1 MRRRSFLRTTVAA
14 GTGLVIGF
22 RLDGLHGQEP
32 PKRPTPNPFDAWIR
46 IDESGRVALICG
58 KSEMGQGI
66 HTSLAQILAD
76 ELEVDW
82 GRVRVEQAPTNPAF
96 YDHGTGGSSSVRTSY
111 VPLRKAAAAARTMLV
126 DAAAK
131 QWGVP
136 SGACRAESG
145 EVVHAASGRRLG
157 YGALVAAASKLPLPD
172 FDKLA
177 LKDAKDFKL
186 VGKPLPRTD
195 IPGKVDGSAQFGID
209 VRVPGMLFAVMA
221 RCPTFGG
228 KVKGFDPAKA
238 KGVAG
243 VKHVIEVAPGGPG
256 TFSTGGVAVVAD
268 STWSAIQG
276 RAALSV
282 DLDHG
287 PHAAEN
293 SASLSKSFA
302 DLTSKPASAFR
313 NDGDALAAL
322 AKAERKIEAVYE
334 LPFQAHAAM
343 EPLNA
348 TVDVR
353 KDKVEAWIAT
363 QAPDWA
369 QGTIAEAAGVP
380 PPAVTVHTTLMGGG
394 FGRRFTADFVAEA
407 AQVSKAVGAPVQLLW
422 TREDDMQH
430 DFYRPA
436 AMHRLTAA
444 LDASGKPIAW
454 LDRMSSV
461 SIGRMWDPPDKV
473 KPEGSEIGGAV
484 NLPYAFPNLRM
495 EYVDAPSGVPRA
507 WWRSVEHSINGFVI
521 ESFVDEVAHAA
532 EVDPLAFRLQLLAEP
547 RKVPTPGEPDAPL
560 DTKRFKGCL
569 ELAAA
574 KAGWGQPAG
583 AGRARGIAAHFS
595 FHSYAAHVVEVSIDE
610 KSGAPRVHR
619 VVAAVDCGRV
629 VNPDGL
635 AAQVES
641 AIVYG
646 LSAAL
651 KGSIT
656 IANGR
661 AEQSNFHD
669 FEVLRIGEMPV
680 VEVHMVP
687 SDEPPTGIGE
697 PALPPL
703 GAAIGNAVF
712 ALTGKRVRRL
722 PIRKADLA

>member
-1 MRRRSFLRTTVAA
+1 
-14 GTGLVIGF
+14 
-22 RLDGLHGQEP
+22 
-32 PKRPTPNPFDAWIR
+32 
-46 IDESGRVALICG
+46 
-58 KSEMGQGI
+58 
-66 HTSLAQILAD
+66 
-76 ELEVDW
+76 
-82 GRVRVEQAPTNPAF
+82 
-96 YDHGTGGSSSVRTSY
+96 
-111 VPLRKAAAAARTMLV
+111 
-126 DAAAK
+126 
-131 QWGVP
+131 
-136 SGACRAESG
+136 
-145 EVVHAASGRRLG
+145 
-157 YGALVAAASKLPLPD
+157 
-172 FDKLA
+172 
-177 LKDAKDFKL
+177 
-186 VGKPLPRTD
+186 
-195 IPGKVDGSAQFGID
+195 
-209 VRVPGMLFAVMA
+209 
-221 RCPTFGG
+221 
-228 KVKGFDPAKA
+228 
-238 KGVAG
+238 
-243 VKHVIEVAPGGPG
+243 
-256 TFSTGGVAVVAD
+256 
-268 STWSAIQG
+268 
-276 RAALSV
+276 
-282 DLDHG
+282 
-287 PHAAEN
+287 
-293 SASLSKSFA
+293 
-302 DLTSKPASAFR
+302 
-313 NDGDALAAL
+313 
-322 AKAERKIEAVYE
+322 
-334 LPFQAHAAM
+334 
-343 EPLNA
+343 
-348 TVDVR
+348 
-353 KDKVEAWIAT
+353 
-363 QAPDWA
+363 
-369 QGTIAEAAGVP
+369 
-380 PPAVTVHTTLMGGG
+380 MGGG
-394 FGRRFTADFVAEA
+394 FGRRFTADFVAET

-532 EVDPLAFRLQLLAEP
+532 KIDPLAFRLQLLAEP

-574 KAGWGQPAG
+574 KAGWGKPAA
-583 AGRARGIAAHFS
+583 AGRAQGIAAHFS
-595 FHSYAAHVVEVSIDE
+595 FHSYAAHVVEVSVDT

-669 FEVLRIGEMPV
+669 FEVLRIDEMPV
-680 VEVHMVP
+680 VEVHIVP